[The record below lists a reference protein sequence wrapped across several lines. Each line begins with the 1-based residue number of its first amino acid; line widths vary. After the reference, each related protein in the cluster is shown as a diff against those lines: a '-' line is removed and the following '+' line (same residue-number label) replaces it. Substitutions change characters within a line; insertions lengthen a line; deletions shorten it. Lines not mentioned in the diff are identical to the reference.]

1 MALRRYLPATLV
13 VIFLIYTA
21 TAIRWPGRT
30 DGAFDLA
37 AFGRLPVSINSRVQP
52 IDSVARMGLLQVRG
66 TVTLPVDN
74 VGVAT
79 RFVRMIRPATGS
91 LTATEWLLELM
102 TKPDEADAR
111 RVFPIRDQ
119 KLVSALGLAAGPGYY
134 AFKDLAPRLT
144 ELGKHSARV
153 AKIKTAERAPWER
166 ELLKLRGGIVI
177 YERLKNSLQPNSL
190 LQQAAKGKPVSYD
203 FATFLSA
210 YITDLKAGVEAAVAR
225 EHGNDKS
232 LDKATEDRMRAFARP
247 FGMVARAGS
256 LAPIPPDA
264 AKSGRDHWQNLGDV
278 LIDSARTGQLP
289 LSVGYYAAMSSAYVH
304 GKPDVFNQQV
314 AKYRDWLI
322 SKGLGLEVSR
332 ARSEFFNTEFQPF
345 VRATAVY
352 SVVFV
357 LLCVSWRRRSAAMY
371 RSAAML
377 LVLGLALH
385 TAGLLFDMMLEGRLP
400 TTNLYSSIILA
411 GWCVALAAAVAE
423 RARRDGIGM
432 LVASLAGLAAVAGA
446 HGLTAGGT
454 VALFRA
460 VLDLAFLVAAITAAL
475 LVWLTAGGGRTGQGI
490 VTNPAKRIS
499 HPLAPESV

>member
-1 MALRRYLPATLV
+1 MGKRYIPPIIVA
-13 VIFLIYTA
+13 IFLIYTA
-21 TAIRWPGRT
+21 AAIRWPGRPN
-30 DGAFDLA
+30 GAFDLA
-37 AFGRLPVSINSRVQP
+37 GFGRLPVSMNSRVQP
-52 IDSVARMGLLQVRG
+52 IDSVARMGLLQIRG
-66 TVTLPVDN
+66 TVTLPFDN

-79 RFVRMIRPATGS
+79 RVARIVRPATGS

-102 TKPDEADAR
+102 TKPGEADAR
-111 RVFPIRDQ
+111 RVFRIRDR
-119 KLVSALGLAAGPGYY
+119 KLVSTLGLPAGPGYY
-134 AFKDLAPRLT
+134 AFKDLAPRLA
-144 ELGKHSARV
+144 ELAKHSARV
-153 AKIKTAERAPWER
+153 AKVKTAERAPWER

-190 LQQAAKGKPVSYD
+190 LQQAAKGKRVSYD
-203 FATFLSA
+203 FAGFLSG
-210 YITDLKAGVEAAVAR
+210 YVTDLKAGVEAAIAR
-225 EHGNDKS
+225 EHGNDKG
-232 LDKATEDRMRAFARP
+232 LDKTTEDRMRTFARP

-256 LAPIPPDA
+256 LAPIPPDSP
-264 AKSGRDHWQNLGDV
+264 KSVRDHWQNLGAV

-289 LSVGYYAAMSSAYVH
+289 LSVGYYAAMSSAYVQ

-322 SKGLGLEVSR
+322 GKGLGPEISR
-332 ARSEFFNTEFQPF
+332 ARSEFFNSEFQPF

-352 SVVFV
+352 SVAFV
-357 LLCVSWRRRSAAMY
+357 LLCVSWRRRSAAVY

-411 GWCVALAAAVAE
+411 GWCVALAGAAAE
-423 RARRDGIGM
+423 RARRNGIGL
-432 LVASLAGLAAVAGA
+432 LVATVAGLAAVIGA

-454 VALFRA
+454 VALSRA
-460 VLDLAFLVAAITAAL
+460 VLDPAFLAAAIAAAL
-475 LVWLTAGGGRTGQGI
+475 VVWLTAGGGRTGRQI
-490 VTNPAKRIS
+490 IKNPAKGMS

>member
-1 MALRRYLPATLV
+1 MVKRYVAPIIV
-13 VIFLIYTA
+13 GIFLIYTA
-21 TAIRWPGRT
+21 AAIRWPGHS

-37 AFGRLPVSINSRVQP
+37 AFGRLPVSMNSRVQP
-52 IDSVARMGLLQVRG
+52 LDSVARMGLLQIRG
-66 TVTLPVDN
+66 TVTLPFDN

-79 RFVRMIRPATGS
+79 RLARIVRPATAS

-111 RVFPIRDQ
+111 RVFPIRDPR
-119 KLVSALGLAAGPGYY
+119 LVSTLGLPAGQGYC
-134 AFKDLAPRLT
+134 AFKDLAPRLA
-144 ELGKHSARV
+144 ELGKQSARV
-153 AKIKTAERAPWER
+153 AKIGVAARAPWER

-203 FATFLSA
+203 FAGFLTG

-232 LDKATEDRMRAFARP
+232 LDKKTEDRMRTFARP

-264 AKSGRDHWQNLGDV
+264 PKSARDHWQNIGDV
-278 LIDSARTGQLP
+278 LVDSARTGQLP
-289 LSVGYYAAMSSAYVH
+289 LSVGYYAAMSSAHVR
-304 GKPDVFNQQV
+304 GKPDVFNHEV

-322 SKGLGLEVSR
+322 GKGFGLEVNR
-332 ARSEFFNTEFQPF
+332 ASSEFFNSEFQPF

-352 SVVFV
+352 SVAFA
-357 LLCVSWRRRSAAMY
+357 LLCVSWRRRSPALY

-377 LVLGLALH
+377 LVLGLGLH
-385 TAGLLFDMMLEGRLP
+385 TTGLLFDMMLEGRPP
-400 TTNLYSSIILA
+400 TTNVYSSIILG
-411 GWCVALAAAVAE
+411 GWCVALVGGAAE
-423 RARRDGIGM
+423 RARRDGLGI
-432 LVASLAGLAAVAGA
+432 LVATLAGLSAVIGA

-454 VALFRA
+454 VALSRA
-460 VLDLAFLVAAITAAL
+460 VLDLTFVAAAIAAAL
-475 LVWLTAGGGRTGQGI
+475 IVWLTADDDRTGQRI
-490 VTNPAKRIS
+490 IEKPAKRVS
-499 HPLAPESV
+499 HPFAPESV